1 MKKITINSITCV
13 ARTNIS
19 NGNDVFLM
27 VQSDGGPPIRY
38 AVEGTWTMNDG
49 TSIGFPTGGDPDKP
63 QFVYEQICY
72 ISVWDHDGMFGWVNA
87 ADMLG
92 NAFFETNSPGGLI
105 EVWGV
110 DGSFYNLDVSIEN
123 YSPPSSQPSTPVPT
137 SLQQSIQQEL
147 EAWAATDDGKSVLGE
162 TDKSTLEDKF
172 SHALKT
178 AFQNTMHLIS
188 DLPWIESVSLGITA
202 QVEIFGGIQGDFGVV
217 MGLENAL
224 DEYTIYGGG
233 AIVEGFEAG
242 VSAAINF
249 GVWSQQPKD
258 VGGFY
263 EGVEVEVT
271 DVIGLSGTVWVG
283 RGDRDKVLG
292 EDGSILNTL
301 KLAKA
306 VFLGFD
312 LGLDDGVSAEELY
325 IIAGHIEDY
334 PSFQTGT
341 YKNMAVLTKLE
352 CVDKHSSGD
361 SAHDSVS
368 LHWTVDNDAQ
378 AYKYPLWNA
387 FEMNESG
394 KDDDHDD
401 SIWECGT
408 VIKFDDSFRV
418 TLFIESS
425 STKEIDHHWEIDD
438 FDGVGDTHKITFE
451 DGGTEYKLTAKLLVK
466 G

>member
-1 MKKITINSITCV
+1 MKKITINSIHCTH
-13 ARTNIS
+13 RTNIS

-38 AVEGTWTMNDG
+38 AIDGTWTMSDDDYVY
-49 TSIGFPTGGDPDKP
+49 FPHGDDPNKP
-63 QFVYEQICY
+63 QFVYEHVCY
-72 ISVWDHDGMFGWVNA
+72 ISVWDHDGPFGWVNA

-92 NAFFETNSPGGLI
+92 NAYFEINSQGGDI
-105 EVWGV
+105 AVWGV
-110 DGSFYNLDVSIEN
+110 DGSFYELNVSIEN
-123 YSPPSSQPSTPVPT
+123 YAPSSTQTSTPVPT
-137 SLQQSIQQEL
+137 TLQQSIKQEL
-147 EAWAATDDGKSVLGE
+147 EAWAATDEGQSVFGE
-162 TDKSTLEDKF
+162 TDKGTLETKF
-172 SHALKT
+172 SNALKS
-178 AFQNTMHLIS
+178 AFQGTMKLIS

-224 DEYTIYGGG
+224 DEYTVYGGG

-242 VSAAINF
+242 MSAALNF

-263 EGVEVEVT
+263 EGVEVEIT
-271 DVIGLSGTVWVG
+271 DVAGLSGTIWVG
-283 RGDRDKVLG
+283 RGDREKVLG
-292 EDGSILNTL
+292 ESGSLLNTL

-306 VFLGFD
+306 VFLGVD

-341 YKNMAVLTKLE
+341 YKNMAILTDLE
-352 CVDKHSSGD
+352 CIDKHSSGGT
-361 SAHDSVS
+361 AHDSVS
-368 LHWTVDNDAQ
+368 LHWQVDNKSQ
-378 AYKYPLWNA
+378 AYKYPLWNK

-394 KDDDHDD
+394 EDDDHDD
-401 SIWECGT
+401 SLWSCGT
-408 VIKFDDSFRV
+408 VIKFDDQFRI
-418 TLFIESS
+418 TLYIEST
-425 STKEIDHHWEIDD
+425 STKTIDHHWDLDD
-438 FDGVGDTHKITFE
+438 FDGVGDTHTRTFE